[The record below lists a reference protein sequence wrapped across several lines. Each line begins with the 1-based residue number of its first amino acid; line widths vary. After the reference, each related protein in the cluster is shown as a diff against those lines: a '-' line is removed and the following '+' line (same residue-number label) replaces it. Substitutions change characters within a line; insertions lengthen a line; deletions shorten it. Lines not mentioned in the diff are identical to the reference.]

1 MVHKIR
7 SESKNIVIED
17 FLSSL
22 RLPTE
27 IMKILLTFS
36 PQIFLIPSAERSMNS
51 DVFMNIPEIHI
62 PR

>member
-1 MVHKIR
+1 M
-7 SESKNIVIED
+7 ED
-17 FLSSL
+17 FFSSL
-22 RLPTE
+22 KLPMKNVATEKRIPTE

-36 PQIFLIPSAERSMNS
+36 PQIFLIPSAERSINS